1 MTFSIPIGILERR
14 GGDAVDNREIIMQ
27 CALNLFS
34 DKGYDSVGVQ
44 EIAKAAGITKPT
56 LYYYF
61 KSKHGLLE
69 ALIQEKG
76 ELLMK
81 QLIRS
86 VEISGGISEKL
97 LRLAHAYVEF
107 STEDEKFFM
116 LMLCLMYYPR
126 QNEAHQAIA
135 PLIHKQYCLITETF
149 ERESKYLGNMNGR
162 QEQFAMGFLGT
173 LDSYI
178 TIQYERGKSR
188 EEIRDFGAVYSV
200 VHQFLHGIFS

>member
-1 MTFSIPIGILERR
+1 M
-14 GGDAVDNREIIMQ
+14 DNRENIMQ

-44 EIAKAAGITKPT
+44 EIVTAAGITKPT

-69 ALIQEKG
+69 ALIQERG
-76 ELLMK
+76 ELLMV
-81 QLIRS
+81 QLTQAAGRAGDIA
-86 VEISGGISEKL
+86 EKL
-97 LRLAHAYVEF
+97 LQLAYAYVQF
-107 STEDEKFFM
+107 STENEKFFM

-135 PLIHKQYCLITETF
+135 PLIHQQYGLITDTF
-149 ERESKYLGNMNGR
+149 KGEAKQLGNMNGR
-162 QEQFAMGFLGT
+162 QEQFAMGFIGT

-178 TIQYERGKSR
+178 TVQYERGKSR
-188 EEIRDFGAVYSV
+188 EEIQDSRAIHSV

>member
-1 MTFSIPIGILERR
+1 M
-14 GGDAVDNREIIMQ
+14 DNRQTIMQ

-44 EIAKAAGITKPT
+44 EIVKAAGITKPT

-76 ELLMK
+76 ELLMM
-81 QLIRS
+81 QLTKA
-86 VEISGGISEKL
+86 VKTTGNISEKL
-97 LRLAHAYVEF
+97 LQLAHAYVWF

-135 PLIHKQYCLITETF
+135 PLIRRQYNLITETF
-149 ERESKYLGNMNGR
+149 CKESRQLGNMNGR
-162 QEQFAMGFLGT
+162 QEQFAMGFIGT

-178 TIQYERGKSR
+178 TVHYERGKSQ
-188 EEIRDFGAVYSV
+188 EEIRDSGAVYSV

>member
-1 MTFSIPIGILERR
+1 M
-14 GGDAVDNREIIMQ
+14 DNREMILET
-27 CALNLFS
+27 ALDLFYAR
-34 DKGYDSVGVQ
+34 GYDAVGVQ
-44 EIAKAAGITKPT
+44 EIVERSGVTKPT

-76 ELLMK
+76 ELLMV
-81 QLIRS
+81 QLTQA
-86 VEISGGISEKL
+86 VEQYGNISEKL
-97 LRLAHAYVEF
+97 LKLAHAYVWF

-135 PLIHKQYCLITETF
+135 PLIHRQYRLITETF
-149 ERESKYLGNMNGR
+149 NRESRQLGNMNGR
-162 QEQFAMGFLGT
+162 QEQFAMGFIGT

-178 TIQYERGKSR
+178 TVQYEHGKSR
-188 EEIRDFGAVYSV
+188 EEIRDSGAVYSV

>member
-1 MTFSIPIGILERR
+1 M
-14 GGDAVDNREIIMQ
+14 DNRENIMQ

-44 EIAKAAGITKPT
+44 EIANAAGITKPT

-69 ALIQEKG
+69 ALIEKKG
-76 ELLMK
+76 ELLIWRLTK
-81 QLIRS
+81 AS
-86 VEISGGISEKL
+86 EAVGDISEKL
-97 LRLAHAYVEF
+97 LRLADAYIQF
-107 STEDEKFFM
+107 STENEKFFM

-135 PLIHKQYCLITETF
+135 PLIRRQYHLITETF
-149 ERESKYLGNMNGR
+149 KGESKRLGNMNGR
-162 QEQFAMGFLGT
+162 QEQFAMGFIGT

-178 TIQYERGKSR
+178 TVQYERGKSR
-188 EEIRDFGAVYSV
+188 EEIQDFGAIYSV